1 MPGDAAAY
9 TRDFHATSE
18 RALLY
23 QSRFANGYPAAPEGA
38 LRSPVCASL
47 FDAMTHTA
55 VLLINPPSPAGHMS
69 NKDSMGGF
77 GQLYP
82 AGASP
87 FPPLDMPYL
96 AATLTQQGIAFEVFE
111 CGALRWSMDE
121 LVRAI
126 DATGKA
132 AGALFVVRTS
142 LPTIDWDLHVCAEL
156 RKRCGAKAILVYG
169 PVVSPLLWR
178 IQRDDDVDYALV
190 GEPDVAVVELMQGK
204 PAGEVSGLV
213 WRAADGWHRNPD
225 RKFEKDLDAQ
235 PFPRWDVM
243 PVERYTIPKSATA
256 GALRF
261 LPMLSSR
268 GCPFGCNY
276 CPYPVGQGLPWR
288 DRSPANVVDEIEHVV
303 RDLKVEYII
312 FRDPL
317 FSANKK
323 RVVAIC
329 EQMLARGIKVQ
340 WRCETRI
347 DCLDEKTIEMMAR
360 AGCVGVNFG
369 VESIDP
375 QVQKNVERKPITEA
389 EFLETIR
396 LFRKHGIATFAF
408 FVVGLP
414 GDTVDTILQ
423 SIRFALRL
431 GASWTQFTV
440 ATPFIG
446 TRMHDWAVEQGFIA
460 KDHYRIISAN
470 EGSIGNENLSPAQVH
485 RLHRFAQILQRN
497 FINRR
502 GILKNELRRDLP
514 YRLAKGALDFVM
526 RPLEWVFLTTG
537 SALLRMSMAR
547 TRRGH
552 ATIVLHKPRKP
563 VFRAE
568 S

>member
-1 MPGDAAAY
+1 
-9 TRDFHATSE
+9 
-18 RALLY
+18 
-23 QSRFANGYPAAPEGA
+23 
-38 LRSPVCASL
+38 
-47 FDAMTHTA
+47 MTNPA

-96 AATLTQQGIAFEVFE
+96 AATLTEAGFAFKVFDS
-111 CGALRWSMDE
+111 GALRWSIADLARE
-121 LVRAI
+121 VE
-126 DATGKA
+126 ATPGA
-132 AGALFVVRTS
+132 RDALFVVRTS
-142 LPTIDWDLHVCAEL
+142 LPTIDWDLEVCREL
-156 RKRCGAKAILVYG
+156 RARCGAHRIMIYG

-178 IQRDDDVDYALV
+178 IQRDNDVEYAVV
-190 GEPDVAVVELMQGK
+190 GEPDQAVLELLRGTA
-204 PAGEVSGLV
+204 AGEIGGLV
-213 WRAADGWHRNPD
+213 WRDEHGWHRNPE
-225 RKFEKDLDAQ
+225 RKFEKDLDAL

-243 PVERYTIPKSATA
+243 PIERYTIPKSAAA

-261 LPMLSSR
+261 LPMLTSR

-288 DRSPANVVDEIEHVV
+288 DRGPTNVVDEIEHLV

-329 EQMLARGIKVQ
+329 EQMIARGIKAQ

-347 DCLDEKTIEMMAR
+347 DCLDEKTIEMMAK

-375 QVQKNVERKPITEA
+375 QVQKNVERKPITEK
-389 EFLETIR
+389 EFLDTIA

-408 FVVGLP
+408 FVIGLP
-414 GDTVDTILQ
+414 GDTVDTIME
-423 SIRFALRL
+423 SIKFALRL
-431 GASWTQFTV
+431 QASWTQFTV

-446 TRMHDWAVEQGFIA
+446 TRMHDWAVEHGFIA
-460 KDHYRIISAN
+460 SDHYRIVSAN
-470 EGSIGNENLSPAQVH
+470 EGSIGNENLTPAQVH

-502 GILKNELRRDLP
+502 GILKNELRRDKP
-514 YRLAKGALDFVM
+514 YRVAKAAFDLAMAPFENAFFHAGAWMLKASMPRTKRGAATVV
-526 RPLEWVFLTTG
+526 PLKKRVPI
-537 SALLRMSMAR
+537 ARAR
-547 TRRGH
+547 T
-552 ATIVLHKPRKP
+552 
-563 VFRAE
+563 
-568 S
+568 